1 MTPAL
6 WLVLAM
12 LAFGWIARERDLL
25 PESAPLVLNRLVLWL
40 CLPAL
45 VLLKVHQW
53 TPDASLLA
61 LAAIPWLI
69 ALVMMALV
77 ALAGRLFALDRATT
91 GCLMLLT
98 MLGNTAFLGYPL
110 VDSLLGPAA
119 LADAVVYDQLGS
131 FLILSLVAPLV
142 VARYGHAERPAW
154 PVLVKRVL
162 SFPAFIAF
170 VLALL
175 PWPMPAAL
183 SEILST
189 LAGMLVP
196 LAMLSVGLQLRL
208 KPAREDLGPL
218 ALGLGL
224 KMGVSAA
231 LGYALAVGFGLGSD
245 TALTVMLQAAMPPMI
260 TAGILAADG
269 GLAPRLASALVGWG
283 LLLALLWLPLLVR
296 AVG

>member
-12 LAFGWIARERDLL
+12 LAAGWIARERDLL
-25 PESAPLVLNRLVLWL
+25 PESAPMVLNRLVLWL
-40 CLPAL
+40 CLPSL
-45 VLLKVHQW
+45 VLLNVHQW
-53 TPDASLLA
+53 TPDTSMLA

-69 ALVMMALV
+69 AFVMMALV
-77 ALAGRLFALDRATT
+77 ALASRLFRLDRATT

-131 FLILSLVAPLV
+131 FLLLSLLAPLV
-142 VARYGHAERPAW
+142 VAHYGHGERPPW
-154 PVLVKRVL
+154 PVLLQRVL

-175 PWPMPAAL
+175 PWPMPVAL
-183 SEILST
+183 SEVLTTLS
-189 LAGMLVP
+189 GMLVP

-218 ALGLGL
+218 ALGLSL
-224 KMGVSAA
+224 KMGASAA
-231 LGYALAVGFGLGSD
+231 LGYTLALGFGLSP
-245 TALTVMLQAAMPPMI
+245 TTVLTVTLQAAMPPMI
-260 TAGILAADG
+260 TAGILAAES
-269 GLAPRLASALVGWG
+269 GLAPRLASALVGLG
-283 LLLALLWLPLLVR
+283 LLLALLWLPLLAR
-296 AVG
+296 WAG